1 MNGLALVGETRI
13 AGDHEQPANA
23 RERSDDLL
31 DHPVCEIVLIGVAA
45 HIGERQ
51 DRYRRLVG
59 QREYRSAFGRRRL
72 ERVLTGG
79 EPHSVDS
86 HRAGNVLEALLSNV
100 VEREVKTPCYVLL
113 YTGGHAYASGL
124 GQTLQPSRDVHPVSK
139 DVVVLNNDVA
149 LVNTD
154 TKFDAIIVGYT
165 GTPLAHRVLPLS
177 RATQCIDYTGE
188 FDQQAITGRFDYA
201 APIFVDPWLDNVRP
215 DRP

>member
-31 DHPVCEIVLIGVAA
+31 DHPVCEIVLIGIAA

-51 DRYRRLVG
+51 HCDRGLVG

-124 GQTLQPSRDVHPVSK
+124 GQSFQASRDVHPITE
-139 DVVVLNNDVA
+139 DVAVLHNDVA
-149 LVNTD
+149 LMNANTEL
-154 TKFDAIIVGYT
+154 DAFLGGDVRITLGHYALDLT
-165 GTPLAHRVLPLS
+165 RTPQSVDNTRKL
-177 RATQCIDYTGE
+177 
-188 FDQQAITGRFDYA
+188 DQQAVSGGFDD
-201 APIFVDPWLDNVRP
+201 APSMFADLRIGHFGA
-215 DRP
+215 DRS